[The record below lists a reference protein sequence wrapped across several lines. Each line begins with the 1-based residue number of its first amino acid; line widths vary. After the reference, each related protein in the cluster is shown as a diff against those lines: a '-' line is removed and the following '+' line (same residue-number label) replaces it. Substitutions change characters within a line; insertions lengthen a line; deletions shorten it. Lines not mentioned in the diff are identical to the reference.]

1 MATTQEM
8 TVHQALSKIK
18 IINKRLPEL
27 IEKFKPVTRI
37 RRNETKVNG
46 VDKETVE
53 KNIVSDY
60 QQIIDLQ
67 NQLCA
72 LKSAVSKYNAETII
86 TVCGKTMSIAEAI
99 WQNQYGIQYKKNLL
113 GTLSR
118 TYVRTQEFIEAEN
131 GDKLDRRVNQ
141 YASAFTTTDETTA
154 KAVEQFRANNEM
166 TMIDPIGIEKVISK
180 MTGELDEM
188 QSEIDAAIQVANATN
203 TIKVVY

>member
-1 MATTQEM
+1 M

-18 IINKRLPEL
+18 ILNKRLPEL
-27 IEKFKPVTRI
+27 IEKFKPVTKI

-72 LKSAVSKYNAETII
+72 LKGAISKYNAETMV
-86 TVCGKTMSIAEAI
+86 TVCGKTMTIAEAI

-113 GTLSR
+113 GTISR
-118 TYVRTQEFIEAEN
+118 NYIRTQEFIEAEN

-180 MTGELDEM
+180 MTTELDEM

-203 TIKVVY
+203 TIKVEY